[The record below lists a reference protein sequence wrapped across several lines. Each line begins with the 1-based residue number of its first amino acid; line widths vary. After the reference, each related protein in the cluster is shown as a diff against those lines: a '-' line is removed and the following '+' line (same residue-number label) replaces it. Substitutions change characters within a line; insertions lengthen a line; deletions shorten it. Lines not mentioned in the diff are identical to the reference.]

1 MKLRGALYACHLP
14 FNQISLKLAHKIKKI
29 LEWKLTLHAQKASLL
44 QEIKVRYTY
53 D

>member
-1 MKLRGALYACHLP
+1 MPVTYPLTKFHSNWLTKL
-14 FNQISLKLAHKIKKI
+14 KKI